1 MTAPRRSVVVDPRPD
16 EPVRSAPGGSRTGR
30 RAGRGTW
37 LVPLGLV
44 ALGVVPIIAGSLRL
58 VELSGGAAVL
68 PAKPTSPLPLVL
80 HILSASVYSVLG
92 AFQFSAGFRR
102 RKPGWHRVAGR
113 LLVALGLV
121 VASSALWL
129 TISTPRF
136 EGSGDLYFLLRLV
149 FGSAMLLSIVL
160 GFLAIRRRDVTRHR
174 AWMIRAYAIALAA
187 GAQVFTLGIGEVIV
201 GKGDTSSALFAGA
214 GWVINLAVAE
224 WVIRR
229 RPTRHVLPGR
239 RDHPVA
245 QAPSAPLPTQGR
257 PAAER
262 GRRRPPRAAPHE
274 LLHPTYPANRQ
285 IPDSESTT

>member
-1 MTAPRRSVVVDPRPD
+1 M
-16 EPVRSAPGGSRTGR
+16 
-30 RAGRGTW
+30 
-37 LVPLGLV
+37 PLGLV
-44 ALGVVPIIAGSLRL
+44 ALSVVPIIAGSFRL
-58 VELSGGAAVL
+58 VELSGGAAIL

-80 HILSASVYSVLG
+80 HIVSASVYSVLG

-102 RKPGWHRVAGR
+102 RRPGWHRVAGR
-113 LLVALGLV
+113 LLVVLGLI

-136 EGSGDLYFLLRLV
+136 EGSGELYFLFRLV
-149 FGSAMLLSIVL
+149 FGSAMALSIVL

-187 GAQVFTLGIGEVIV
+187 GAQVFTLGIGEAIV

-229 RPTRHVLPGR
+229 RPARHVVPRGAR
-239 RDHPVA
+239 
-245 QAPSAPLPTQGR
+245 APR
-257 PAAER
+257 
-262 GRRRPPRAAPHE
+262 
-274 LLHPTYPANRQ
+274 
-285 IPDSESTT
+285 